1 MEWGKG
7 TYSLSPPFLFTM
19 KKIILFVLCSISAVQ
34 LFADG
39 WQGQQGSR
47 RFFLKTDYTV
57 EGTTMTIPEYWI
69 EQAPCDSLSLSG
81 DSLFLRFNNGQLV
94 MKVCL
99 ISSPS
104 PRIKASV
111 TLYQKEYRM
120 DFVKA
125 DTLQSHYWPQN
136 PVPPYPY
143 VEEEIAVPVNDSIVL
158 SGTLTRPRTRR
169 RVPAV
174 IILSG
179 TGKQDRDASFTGHR
193 PFARIADYLTR
204 RGMAVLRLDD
214 RGVGKST
221 GRYEEATTADFA
233 SDALRAV
240 AVLKQNR
247 HIRSSKIGL
256 MGHSEGGAAAMMA
269 AAASDDVAFVVS
281 LAGLM
286 TDGLTSLVLQ
296 NDAIIDSYPGYSD
309 EWRQTN
315 KDFLLLLFRWVYE
328 IPLSQS
334 LAEPLRER
342 FMEWTSMQNDTV
354 LQMTGLKDRE
364 EMYLARYLRTAD
376 TQWYRRLMHYDPA
389 EYIPRVHVPVL
400 LLNGDCDILVPA
412 EPNLSTA
419 DSLLHVGGNTR
430 FEKVILPGLNHM
442 FQHCET
448 CRQEEIPDLSDVFA
462 EEALEEIYR
471 FLKQYVL

>member
-1 MEWGKG
+1 
-7 TYSLSPPFLFTM
+7 M

-57 EGTTMTIPEYWI
+57 EGTTMTVPEYWI

-81 DSLFLRFNNGQLV
+81 DSLFFRFNNGQLV
-94 MKVCL
+94 MKGCM

-104 PRIKASV
+104 PRIKANV
-111 TLYQKEYRM
+111 TLYQKEYCM

-125 DTLQSHYWPQN
+125 DTLQPHYWPQN

-143 VEEEIAVPVNDSIVL
+143 IEEEIVVPVNDSIVL
-158 SGTLTRPRTRR
+158 SGTLTRPRTRK

-315 KDFLLLLFRWVYE
+315 KDFLRLLFRWVYE

-412 EPNLSTA
+412 KPNLSTA

-430 FEKVILPGLNHM
+430 FETVILPGLNHM

-462 EEALEEIYR
+462 EEALDEIYR

>member
-1 MEWGKG
+1 
-7 TYSLSPPFLFTM
+7 M
-19 KKIILFVLCSISAVQ
+19 KKVSLFIFCFVSAISI
-34 LFADG
+34 FADG
-39 WQGQQGSR
+39 WQGQHGSC

-57 EGTTMTIPEYWI
+57 GGTTVTVPEYWI

-94 MKVCL
+94 MRGRL

-104 PRIKASV
+104 PRMSASV
-111 TLYQKEYRM
+111 TLYQKDYSI

-125 DTLQSHYWPQN
+125 DTLQPHYWAQN

-143 VEEEIAVPVNDSIVL
+143 IEEKIAVPVNDSIVL

-174 IILSG
+174 VILSG

-204 RGMAVLRLDD
+204 RGVAVLRLDD
-214 RGVGKST
+214 RGVGEST

-240 AVLKQNR
+240 EVLKQHR
-247 HIRSSKIGL
+247 HIRTSKIGL

-269 AAASDDVAFVVS
+269 AASSDDVAFVVT

-286 TDGLTSLVLQ
+286 TDGLTSLALQ

-315 KDFLLLLFRWVYE
+315 KDFLRLLFRWVYE
-328 IPLSQS
+328 VPLTQP

-342 FMEWTSMQNDTV
+342 FMAWTSMQNDTV
-354 LQMTGLKDRE
+354 LQATGLKGRE
-364 EMYLARYLRTAD
+364 EMYLVRYLRTAD

-389 EYIPRVHVPVL
+389 DYLPRVEVPVL

-419 DSLLHVGGNTR
+419 DSLLRLGGNTR
-430 FEKVILPGLNHM
+430 YETVLLPGLNHM

-448 CRQEEIPDLSDVFA
+448 CRQEEIPDLPDVFA
-462 EEALEEIYR
+462 EEALDEIYR
-471 FLKQYVL
+471 FLKKYIL